1 MCQMCEEYEAEL
13 RRLGIAMDR
22 EITIRLSDEIAGE
35 LEKRAQAHG
44 HEVADEA
51 RNILAG
57 EVTKREDAKVDFVAE
72 FARIRAMSPKGV
84 TQTDSTPHIRESR
97 DQDH

>member
-13 RRLGIAMDR
+13 GRLGIAMDR
-22 EITIRLSDEIAGE
+22 EITIRLSDEIVGE
-35 LEKRAQAHG
+35 LEKRAHAHG

-57 EVTKREDAKVDFVAE
+57 EVTKGEEARVDFVAE
-72 FARIRAMSPKGV
+72 FARIRAMSPPTV
-84 TQTDSTPHIRESR
+84 RQTDSTPHIRESR
-97 DQDH
+97 ARDH

>member
-1 MCQMCEEYEAEL
+1 MCQMCDEYEAEL

-22 EITIRLSDEIAGE
+22 EITKRLSDEIADE

-57 EVTKREDAKVDFVAE
+57 QVTRSETARIDFAAE
-72 FARIRAMSPKGV
+72 FARIRAMTPKGV
-84 TQTDSTPHIRESR
+84 SQTLARKIIREDR
-97 DQDH
+97 DR